1 MDRQVTRSEPPGGD
15 LTYRALVERVV
26 AGDQAAWREL
36 VERFSRLIFSL
47 VWRYADG
54 DQDECAD
61 LYLYVLEGLRRTSE
75 GGETFY
81 RLRRYLESIERY
93 GGQGKLTT
101 WLGRVTQNLV
111 SDRFRELEGRR
122 TVPRPIQRM
131 DALTQR
137 LFKLM
142 YWDGL
147 PEREV
152 RAVLEAERGGLS
164 PARFDR
170 MLAAIHRA
178 LKDVNRWSLYSE
190 VLRRAPALPLHPVS
204 GEGEDGPGFVQVA
217 DPHPA
222 ADPEMSLQ
230 DSRATARARELRQ
243 ALCAAL
249 AALGDQ
255 ERLMLLGRF
264 KHGLTAQEIARLLGR
279 RDEKRIYVEIDR
291 LRDQLRRALEAAGF
305 GWQEV
310 ASGVHALD
318 GMLDEVA

>member
-1 MDRQVTRSEPPGGD
+1 MVKKPPPAEPPGGD

-26 AGDQAAWREL
+26 AGDEAAWREF
-36 VERFSRLIFSL
+36 VERFSRLVFSL

-54 DQDECAD
+54 DQDQCAD
-61 LYLYVLEGLRRTSE
+61 LYLYVIEGLRRPSE
-75 GGETFY
+75 GGESFY
-81 RLRRYLESIERY
+81 RLRRYLESIERF

-111 SDRFRELEGRR
+111 SDHFRELEGRR
-122 TVPRPIQRM
+122 TIPRPIQRM
-131 DALTQR
+131 DLLTQR

-142 YWDGL
+142 YWDNL

-152 RAVLEAERGGLS
+152 RAVLDTETGGLA

-170 MLAAIHRA
+170 MLAAINRA

-190 VLRRAPALPLHPVS
+190 VLRRAPALPLHPV
-204 GEGEDGPGFVQVA
+204 GESEEGAVCVQVA

-222 ADPEMSLQ
+222 ADPERGLET
-230 DSRATARARELRQ
+230 SRSSERARALGKALR
-243 ALCAAL
+243 AAL
-249 AALGDQ
+249 RELGDQ

-264 KHGLTAQEIARLLGR
+264 KHGLTAQEIARMLGR
-279 RDEKRIYVEIDR
+279 KDEKRIYVEIDR
-291 LRDQLRRALEAAGF
+291 LRDGLRRSLEAAGF
-305 GWQEV
+305 RWDEV
-310 ASGVHALD
+310 AGGVHVLD

>member
-1 MDRQVTRSEPPGGD
+1 MIKKAPPAEPPGGD

-26 AGDQAAWREL
+26 EGDEAAWREFI
-36 VERFSRLIFSL
+36 ERFSRLIFSL
-47 VWRYADG
+47 VWRYADS
-54 DQDECAD
+54 DQDQCAD
-61 LYLYVLEGLRRTSE
+61 LYLYVLEGLRRPSE
-75 GGETFY
+75 GGESYY

-111 SDRFRELEGRR
+111 SDHFREQEGRR

-131 DALTQR
+131 DLLAQR

-152 RAVLEAERGGLS
+152 RAVLDTETGGLS
-164 PARFDR
+164 PVRFDR
-170 MLAAIHRA
+170 MLTAIQRA

-190 VLRRAPALPLHPVS
+190 VLRRAPALPLHPVA
-204 GEGEDGPGFVQVA
+204 GEGEEGGAFVQVA
-217 DPHPA
+217 DPHPS
-222 ADPEMSLQ
+222 ADPERGLE
-230 DSRATARARELRQ
+230 AARAAERARALGKALR
-243 ALCAAL
+243 AAL
-249 AALGDQ
+249 LALGEQ

-279 RDEKRIYVEIDR
+279 KDDKRIYVEIDK
-291 LRDQLRRALEAAGF
+291 LRDGLRRSLEEAGF
-305 GWQEV
+305 RWNEV
-310 ASGVHALD
+310 AGGVHLLD